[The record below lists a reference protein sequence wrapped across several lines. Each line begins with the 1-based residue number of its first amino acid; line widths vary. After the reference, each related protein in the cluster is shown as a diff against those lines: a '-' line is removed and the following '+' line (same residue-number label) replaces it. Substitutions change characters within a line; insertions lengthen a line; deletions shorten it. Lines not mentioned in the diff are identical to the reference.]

1 MRKLTILL
9 SILFISIWSIKGQ
22 EIVYG
27 SNGGKQ
33 ITISGTKIYYEEYG
47 SGTPLLLLHGGF
59 GSIHDFQKVIPEL
72 SKHFRVIAIDSPGH
86 GRSEQTDTLSF
97 KLMASYFSEMMD
109 RMQLDS
115 VNVIGYSDGGI
126 AALLL
131 AVQRP
136 DKVKKILVS
145 GANSRMSGI
154 KPEMLEVIKLIN
166 PEFIEKNQKEWLLD
180 YQSKSPERDKW
191 KKYVSDMT
199 AMYSK
204 EEVIEKEKLSQLR
217 AKVLVVL
224 GDRDVV
230 KLEHGLE
237 MYRTIPG
244 SLFCVL
250 PDTPH
255 EVFSENPDLI
265 NKIGIEFLSN

>member
-86 GRSEQTDTLSF
+86 GRSEQADTLSF